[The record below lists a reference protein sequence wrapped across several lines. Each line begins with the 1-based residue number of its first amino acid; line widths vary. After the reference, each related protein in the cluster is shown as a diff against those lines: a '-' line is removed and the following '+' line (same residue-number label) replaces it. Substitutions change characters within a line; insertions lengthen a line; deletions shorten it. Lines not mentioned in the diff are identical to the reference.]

1 MGGMAVD
8 SARPS
13 MTGAVDRW
21 PVIARRIVW
30 GVVVLDA
37 LMFVVG
43 VASYSAT
50 APYQAQYG
58 GYVGTFLFP
67 IGLLVQVAFGSLI
80 AIRPPRHP
88 VGWLLLGSATAF
100 LVDQ

>member
-1 MGGMAVD
+1 MRGMAVD

-21 PVIARRIVW
+21 PAIARRIVW
-30 GVVVLDA
+30 GGVVLDA

-67 IGLLVQVAFGSLI
+67 IGLLVQVGFGAFI
-80 AIRPPRHP
+80 AVRRPRPPGGRP
-88 VGWLLLGSATAF
+88 PPGAPTP
-100 LVDQ
+100 